1 AMRLAVLS
9 DIHGNPIA
17 LDAVLADIAGQG
29 GVDEYLVL
37 GDLVALGYDP
47 ITVLQRLTLLPNVGF
62 TRGNTDR
69 YVVTGDRPAITDQAA
84 VIEMANSFS
93 WARGYITPGGW
104 FDWRGALPLEQRRTL
119 PDGSRLLAAHAA
131 PGTDDG
137 PGVSPEQSDTQLHH
151 LVAGSAADLV
161 FV

>member
-1 AMRLAVLS
+1 MRLAVLS
-9 DIHGNPIA
+9 DIHGSPIA

-47 ITVLQRLTLLPNVGF
+47 ITVLQRLTSLPKVGF
-62 TRGNTDR
+62 NRGNTDR

-93 WARGYITPGGW
+93 STRPSLTPIHCFHW
-104 FDWRGALPLEQRRTL
+104 
-119 PDGSRLLAAHAA
+119 LL
-131 PGTDDG
+131 
-137 PGVSPEQSDTQLHH
+137 SP
-151 LVAGSAADLV
+151 
-161 FV
+161 